1 MRGIFITGT
10 STGVGKTVVAA
21 GIAWALRK
29 RRIDVG
35 VMKPFAT
42 ANRAFSTKYRS
53 QDTAILAEASA
64 AKDPDYRLNPF
75 FYSIAASP
83 LVASELKPGAP
94 VNIKKAVQSLKNL
107 GKEHDFLIAEGI
119 GGIMVPLT
127 ENESVADFAK
137 QVDLPVIIVATTKL
151 GTLNHTLLTVMACE
165 KFGLKI
171 EGIILNKIS
180 KKPNI
185 VEKKTVEV
193 IERLTHVKV
202 LAVLPFSQEVS
213 YAAFGKVLERDLD
226 FDKLLSM

>member
-42 ANRAFSTKYRS
+42 ANRVFSTKYRS

-64 AKDPDYRLNPF
+64 TKDPDYSLNPF

-185 VEKKTVEV
+185 VEKKTVEI

-213 YAAFGKVLERDLD
+213 YAACRQGPRT
-226 FDKLLSM
+226 